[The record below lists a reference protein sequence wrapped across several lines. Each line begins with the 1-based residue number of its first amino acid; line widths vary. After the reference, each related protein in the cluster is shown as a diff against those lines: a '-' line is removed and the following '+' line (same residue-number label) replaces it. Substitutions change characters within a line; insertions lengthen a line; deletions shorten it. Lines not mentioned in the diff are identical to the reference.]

1 MLETMFVSNYHL
13 RLRKSF
19 ERWKVALSF
28 LCFLVVIGM
37 ACSGLIEV
45 TDEETLIKKLNKSI
59 MCPVCPGESIDQS
72 QNELAGYM
80 RDIIREKIDQGNS
93 DEEIRGYFV
102 DRYGPVVLM
111 EPPSSGIGMVAW
123 VVPPVGL
130 IVATIAV
137 WITLNLMRRRNI
149 RDKGSGEYTG
159 EESLVSELS
168 VEEFNRYAALFEK
181 NVIEKESETE
191 TGNEDQ

>member
-1 MLETMFVSNYHL
+1 MFISNYHL

-45 TDEETLIKKLNKSI
+45 TDEETRIKKLNKSI

-111 EPPSSGIGMVAW
+111 EPPSSGLGVLAW
-123 VVPPVGL
+123 AVPPVGL
-130 IVATIAV
+130 VVAVIAV
-137 WITLNLMRRRNI
+137 WLTLYLMRRRNLG
-149 RDKGSGEYTG
+149 DKGSREDMND
-159 EESLVSELS
+159 ESLVPDLSPEELK
-168 VEEFNRYAALFEK
+168 RYSALFER
-181 NVIEKESETE
+181 NVMARKSETK
-191 TGNEDQ
+191 TGDEDQ